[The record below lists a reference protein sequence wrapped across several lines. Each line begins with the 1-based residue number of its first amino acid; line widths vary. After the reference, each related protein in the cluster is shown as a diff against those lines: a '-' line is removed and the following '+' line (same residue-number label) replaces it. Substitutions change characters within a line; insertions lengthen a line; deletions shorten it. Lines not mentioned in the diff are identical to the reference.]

1 MKSQDYII
9 VLEIVK
15 GPEFLLPRG
24 RDENTFFA
32 QVLLSLGW
40 GLGPFS
46 LCHLENSLLLVLS
59 LGCLGDCPLGTGAV
73 GVLGARLLP
82 FPGVCEGHQV
92 PAVSLLS
99 DQ

>member
-32 QVLLSLGW
+32 RVLLSLGW

-46 LCHLENSLLLVLS
+46 LCHLEN
-59 LGCLGDCPLGTGAV
+59 
-73 GVLGARLLP
+73 
-82 FPGVCEGHQV
+82 
-92 PAVSLLS
+92 
-99 DQ
+99 